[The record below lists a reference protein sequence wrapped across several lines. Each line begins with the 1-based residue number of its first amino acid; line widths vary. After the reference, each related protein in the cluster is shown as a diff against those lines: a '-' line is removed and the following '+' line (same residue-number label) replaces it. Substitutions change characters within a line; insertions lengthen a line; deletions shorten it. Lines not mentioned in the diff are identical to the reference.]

1 MLRQTPAGPAG
12 GRLLLIGPHGDSGSG
27 RGHIFARLRRDLG
40 FGCEP
45 VEPAGRMTGR
55 KGTTVMTAKFHTLLG
70 AALVVFLSV
79 ATPAAAQDVQSLQD
93 QLQRLQRELSD
104 LERYVYAGSGGVPTA
119 TGATGNVAATQEV
132 RLQQLETQ
140 ISQLT
145 GKIEELSFRIDQVA
159 QQVERMNADIDFRL
173 RALEQGGIPAPTT
186 MSNTD
191 MTHTEMSSADVDPT
205 ASAPSTSTG
214 TTAPTPTTPSSSGT
228 LGTISQADLDAQLAN
243 QPAVDPTATGADA
256 PAATSTTIGGG
267 TTETAAVIAPYDL
280 PGETA
285 EAQYEYAFG
294 LLRQAEYDD
303 AELAFRTFLDR
314 HPDDLLAGNAQYWL
328 GETYYVRANY
338 QQAAVTFA
346 EGYQKYPNSGKAP
359 DNLLKLAMALG
370 ELGKNQ
376 EACVALGQLRKEFP
390 NAPANIQDRAV
401 RERERFG
408 C

>member
-1 MLRQTPAGPAG
+1 
-12 GRLLLIGPHGDSGSG
+12 
-27 RGHIFARLRRDLG
+27 
-40 FGCEP
+40 
-45 VEPAGRMTGR
+45 
-55 KGTTVMTAKFHTLLG
+55 MTAKFHTLVG
-70 AALVVFLSV
+70 AALVVFLSL

-104 LERYVYAGSGGVPTA
+104 LERYVYSGTGGVPTA
-119 TGATGNVAATQEV
+119 SGASGNVAASQEV

-140 ISQLT
+140 ISQIT

-173 RALEQGGIPAPTT
+173 RALEQGGIPGPAA

-191 MTHTEMSSADVDPT
+191 MTHTDTANTQVDPT
-205 ASAPSTSTG
+205 ASAPSTSA
-214 TTAPTPTTPSSSGT
+214 TAPTPSSSGT
-228 LGTISQADLDAQLAN
+228 LGTMSQADLDAQLAN
-243 QPAVDPTATGADA
+243 QPPVDPTATGAGT
-256 PAATSTTIGGG
+256 PAATGTTTGGG
-267 TTETAAVIAPYDL
+267 TTETAAVVTPYEL

-294 LLRQAEYDD
+294 LLRQAEYND
-303 AELAFRTFLDR
+303 AELALRTFLDM

-338 QQAAVTFA
+338 QQAAMTFA
-346 EGYQKYPNSGKAP
+346 EGYKKYPNSGKAP
-359 DNLLKLAMALG
+359 DNLLKLAMSLG

>member
-1 MLRQTPAGPAG
+1 MT
-12 GRLLLIGPHGDSGSG
+12 
-27 RGHIFARLRRDLG
+27 RR
-40 FGCEP
+40 
-45 VEPAGRMTGR
+45 
-55 KGTTVMTAKFHTLLG
+55 FHTLVG

-104 LERYVYAGSGGVPTA
+104 LERYVYAGSGGVPTTA
-119 TGATGNVAATQEV
+119 PAGNVAATQEV

-140 ISQLT
+140 ISQIT
-145 GKIEELSFRIDQVA
+145 GRIEELSFRVDQLG

-173 RALEQGGIPAPTT
+173 RALEQGGIPGPAV
-186 MSNTD
+186 MSDTD
-191 MTHTEMSSADVDPT
+191 MTQTEMSDAGVDPT
-205 ASAPSTSTG
+205 APATSTG
-214 TTAPTPTTPSSSGT
+214 TTPPTPTTPSSSGT
-228 LGTISQADLDAQLAN
+228 LGSMSQADLDAQLAN
-243 QPAVDPTATGADA
+243 QPAVDPTATGAGA
-256 PAATSTTIGGG
+256 PATTSTTTGGG
-267 TTETAAVIAPYDL
+267 ATETASVITPYEL

-294 LLRQAEYDD
+294 LLRQAEYEE
-303 AELAFRTFLDR
+303 AELALRTFLDM

-359 DNLLKLAMALG
+359 DNLLKLAMSLG